1 MSDSAWGLVSQVSP
15 LLVRLNGDV
24 STDTPVALKDSG
36 MTFSVN
42 DKVGLHRFGSLW
54 AVVAKLVAT

>member
-42 DKVGLHRFGSLW
+42 DKVGLHRF
-54 AVVAKLVAT
+54 ATTAHCEPKLVAT